1 MGRSV
6 FRSILVVLGTVLA
19 FLAILAIWVSRQAL
33 ETDQW
38 TKPMSELLES
48 PAVQTAAA
56 AYLVDQLY
64 ANVDVTGQVRSA
76 LPKRAQPLAGA
87 AAGGPPPRAADPPP
101 RPRAPPRAP
110 PPSA

>member
-6 FRSILVVLGTVLA
+6 FRSILVVLGTLLA

-38 TKPMSELLES
+38 TETSSKLLAP
-48 PAVQTAAA
+48 PAVQSAVAG
-56 AYLVDQLY
+56 YLVDQLY

-87 AAGGPPPRAADPPP
+87 AAGGPRRRAGGPRA
-101 RPRAPPRAP
+101 RRAPHT
-110 PPSA
+110 